1 MRVILRRG
9 GGWASVC
16 VFVRRRGDSETEA
29 MRIFTFCLCDS
40 HPNLIKLCV
49 PFPLSSLQLEW
60 VRVCVCESVCVC
72 CNQRE
77 AAALLIGTSTKA
89 CFLTHTVNYS
99 ASLLS
104 LFIPP
109 FFRFTALLDLTVPD
123 ENVRRGRKSVKRVRT
138 PHSWVC
144 YCVNVCFSSDW
155 GLFNCSQHE
164 NAFTACITRKTG
176 MVWKY

>member
-1 MRVILRRG
+1 MWRVCMCVCFRRQ
-9 GGWASVC
+9 
-16 VFVRRRGDSETEA
+16 GDSEKEA

-60 VRVCVCESVCVC
+60 VGVCVCVC
-72 CNQRE
+72 CSQRE

-89 CFLTHTVNYS
+89 CSLTHTVNYS

-104 LFIPP
+104 PFIPP
-109 FFRFTALLDLTVPD
+109 SFRFTAHLDLTVPD
-123 ENVRRGRKSVKRVRT
+123 ENVSRGRKLCQTGKNATQLR
-138 PHSWVC
+138 VC

-155 GLFNCSQHE
+155 GLLNCFQHD
-164 NAFTACITRKTG
+164 NAFTAFITRKTG
-176 MVWKY
+176 MGWKY